1 MALVVAAFYK
11 FVRLPDFANL
21 RQPLLNFCA
30 MHEIRGTI
38 LLAEEGINGTIAGSR
53 SAIDA
58 VLTHLRQDPRF
69 ADLTV
74 KESQTESTVFDRLKI
89 KLKKEIVTLGIPQVN
104 PDQTVGT
111 YIKPQDWNRVI
122 SDPDVTVIDVR
133 NEFEV
138 RIGTF
143 EGAID
148 PKTRSFRE
156 FPIYAQTQLNPAE
169 HKKIAMFCTGGIR
182 CEKASAYLIS
192 QGFDQVYHLEGG
204 ILNYLEQVPPEES
217 LWRGECFVFDQR
229 VAVAPGVVD
238 GSHEMC
244 RACGHPISEAD
255 KASEHYEKDVS
266 CPYCISLTPR
276 AISIHP
282 ED

>member
-11 FVRLPDFANL
+11 FVQLPDFADL
-21 RQPLLNFCA
+21 REPIFNFCTLQN
-30 MHEIRGTI
+30 IRGTI

-53 SAIDA
+53 ASIDA
-58 VLTHLRQDPRF
+58 VLHDLRQDPRL
-69 ADLTV
+69 ADLTA
-74 KESQTESTVFDRLKI
+74 KESQTESTVFDRLKV

-104 PDQTVGT
+104 PNQAVGT
-111 YIKPQDWNRVI
+111 YVKPHDWNQVI

-138 RIGTF
+138 SIGTF

-156 FPIYAQTQLNPAE
+156 FPTYAQSQLNPTE

-182 CEKASAYLIS
+182 CEKASSYLMS
-192 QGFDQVYHLEGG
+192 QGFEEVYHLEGG
-204 ILNYLEQVPPEES
+204 ILKYLEQVPPQDS

-244 RACGHPISEAD
+244 RACGHPISETD
-255 KASEHYEKDVS
+255 KASEHYEAGVS
-266 CPYCISLTPR
+266 CPYCHCNRDQNNATIV
-276 AISIHP
+276 
-282 ED
+282 